1 MKRFFSIFIICSLM
15 LCLTGCF
22 NNEKQDVLLKYINED
37 MKELSVLETDLLNNY
52 QNVLADNGIT
62 DQSFYNSLTT
72 EIIVSANNLRDKANK
87 VTENISDEK
96 LLEVHKLYVT
106 YTDTLLVSFNLYAEG
121 AKDSNLDKA
130 NEASEK
136 MLEAVEISNEYKT
149 KLNELATEYDVELA
163 WNN

>member
-1 MKRFFSIFIICSLM
+1 MKRFISIFIICSLM

-22 NNEKQDVLLKYINED
+22 NNEKQDALLKYVNED
-37 MKELSVLETDLLNNY
+37 MKELNVIETDLLDNY

-96 LLEVHKLYVT
+96 ILEVHKLYVN

-121 AKDSNLDKA
+121 AKDSNIDKA

-136 MLEAVEISNEYKT
+136 MLEAVEHSKEYKT
-149 KLNELATEYDVELA
+149 KLNELAAEYNVELT